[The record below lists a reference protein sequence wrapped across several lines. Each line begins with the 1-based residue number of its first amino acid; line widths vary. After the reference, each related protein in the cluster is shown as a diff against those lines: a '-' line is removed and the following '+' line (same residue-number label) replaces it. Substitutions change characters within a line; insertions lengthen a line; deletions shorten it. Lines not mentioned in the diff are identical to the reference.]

1 MVRNALTSE
10 ERARGERLGIVLRE
24 ARGNRSMVEVADAA
38 GLSAE
43 TLRKVERGRAPT
55 PSLFTI
61 AAVSQV
67 LGISLDDVVKT
78 ASVPRFPGGGSRAA

>member
-1 MVRNALTSE
+1 
-10 ERARGERLGIVLRE
+10 
-24 ARGNRSMVEVADAA
+24 MVEVADAA

-67 LGISLDDVVKT
+67 LGLSLDDVVRNAT
-78 ASVPRFPGGGSRAA
+78 APQESADPGAAYR